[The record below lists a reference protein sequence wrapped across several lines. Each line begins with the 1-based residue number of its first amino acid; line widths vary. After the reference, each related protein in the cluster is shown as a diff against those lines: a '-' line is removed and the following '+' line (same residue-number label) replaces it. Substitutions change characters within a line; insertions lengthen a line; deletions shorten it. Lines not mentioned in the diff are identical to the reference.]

1 MGGGRDITRE
11 FQMDIT
17 CADCLGNVEAEA
29 KRLRLKNCFDS
40 HILFDDFLTRRGC
53 VCVQNLK

>member
-1 MGGGRDITRE
+1 MDFKGIGSRINRWGGGRDITRE

-29 KRLRLKNCFDS
+29 KRLRLKN
-40 HILFDDFLTRRGC
+40 
-53 VCVQNLK
+53 